1 MKQTIDFYKV
11 IQERRSVR
19 HYNPE
24 RKIPRQEI
32 EDMLAEAILAPS
44 SNNLQPWRFLVID
57 DQELKE
63 KLLPIARNQQQ
74 VVDASAIIAVLGDME
89 GYKEA
94 NRIFQKSVEAGFMTE
109 EVKNAFVSNI
119 IKSYSNRNLEVIK
132 DIALIDAGLVSMQI
146 LLVAKARG
154 YDTVP
159 MGGYDKLQFKE
170 VFGIPER
177 YLPVMLIAIGKAS
190 EPGHPTT
197 RLSVDEVTF
206 WNELPEMDLHLS
218 SSQT

>member
-1 MKQTIDFYKV
+1 MEKTMKQTIDFYKV

-19 HYNPE
+19 YYDPE
-24 RKIPRQEI
+24 WKIPRQEI
-32 EDMLAEAILAPS
+32 KDMLAEAVLAPS

-89 GYKEA
+89 SYKEA
-94 NRIFQKSVEAGFMTE
+94 GRIFQKSVDAGFMTE

-119 IKSYSNRNLEVIK
+119 TKSYSNRDSEVIK
-132 DIALIDAGLVSMQI
+132 DIALIDAGLVSMQFM
-146 LLVAKARG
+146 LVAKARG

-159 MGGYDKLQFKE
+159 MGGYDKLKFKE
-170 VFGIPER
+170 AFGIPER
-177 YLPVMLIAIGKAS
+177 YLPIMLIAIGKAS

-206 WNELPEMDLHLS
+206 WNGLPEMD
-218 SSQT
+218 